1 MKTLLKT
8 LAVVAC
14 ILASLPL
21 LHGQNTTEIAGA
33 RLAAMSNSGSAETGV
48 WQGFMNP
55 AGILT
60 EESKWQAG
68 ASYVNRFGLS
78 ELSSR
83 GLVASM
89 PLGEGRVGLV
99 VHSFG
104 YSAFLQNQVSG
115 SYAMKL
121 APNLRAGLQ
130 INYFSLNIAE
140 GFGRYSAFTA
150 NLGFQYDFNEN
161 ISVGVTVRNPNRSQL
176 NSEMQQYV
184 QSVIQGGAKFRVA
197 ENLLILADLGKDLDQ
212 DPNLS
217 TGLEYMPVEQWFI
230 RGGISTLN
238 RGVSFGFGYQPKK
251 WSIDVASLYHQVLGF
266 SPMISFTY
274 RNE

>member
-1 MKTLLKT
+1 MKTFLSFLTIGSFILLWAGKSS
-8 LAVVAC
+8 AQ
-14 ILASLPL
+14 S
-21 LHGQNTTEIAGA
+21 TTEIAGA
-33 RLAAMSNSGSAETGV
+33 RLAAMSNAGAAETGV
-48 WQGFMNP
+48 WQGLVNP

-60 EESKWQAG
+60 TESKWQAG
-68 ASYVNRFGLS
+68 ASYNNRFGLS

-115 SYAMKL
+115 SYTMKL

-150 NLGFQYDFNEN
+150 NMGFQYDFNEK

-176 NSEMQQYV
+176 NSELQQYV
-184 QSVIQGGAKFRVA
+184 QSVIQGGGKFQLA
-197 ENLLILADLGKDLDQ
+197 DNLLILADLSKDLDRAV
-212 DPNLS
+212 NLS

-230 RGGISTLN
+230 RGGISTLD
-238 RGVSFGFGYQPKK
+238 GGISFGFGYQPKK